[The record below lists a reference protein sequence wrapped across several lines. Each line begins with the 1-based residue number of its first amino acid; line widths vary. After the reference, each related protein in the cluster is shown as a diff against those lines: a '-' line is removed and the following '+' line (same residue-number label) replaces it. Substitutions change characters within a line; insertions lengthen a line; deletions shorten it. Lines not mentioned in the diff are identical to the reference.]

1 MPMISEHSF
10 EFSWI
15 DISTFLG
22 LGGMFFWLFFKK
34 FKENSMIPENDPKL
48 DACLEKRITN
58 NFYSMPVNYMQN

>member
-1 MPMISEHSF
+1 MHYLELYWIAMPMISEHGF

-48 DACLEKRITN
+48 DACLEKT
-58 NFYSMPVNYMQN
+58 YHQ